1 MSETLLDDAPR
12 RDLLATL
19 ALLAALLWWE
29 GSGLDLMLASWYG
42 SGTGFGLRSH
52 WFFQRGL
59 HDGGRMLSGVALAA
73 CAWWA
78 WRGRAR
84 VMSRALRAAWLLV
97 VLLCLVA
104 VPALKQ
110 LSRTSCP
117 WDLQAFGGV
126 AEYVPHWLLGVVD
139 GGPGHCFPS
148 GHAVA
153 AFAFLP
159 LYFQWRPTHPRTARA
174 ARAHPGR
181 GCGLRVGTAGARRAL
196 PEPHAVV
203 GVAVL
208 DARRHRGA
216 RARAARGGAA
226 GRNRLERTRRC
237 EALAWDLP
245 RRRLHA

>member
-1 MSETLLDDAPR
+1 LSETLLDDAPQ

-29 GSGLDLMLASWYG
+29 GSGLDLLLASWYG

-52 WFFQRGL
+52 WFFQRAL
-59 HDGGRMLSGVALAA
+59 HHGGRVFSGIALGA

-78 WRGRAR
+78 WRGRAQ
-84 VMSRALRAAWLLV
+84 VMSRGLRAAWLVV

-110 LSRTSCP
+110 VSRTSCP

-174 ARAHPGR
+174 LLALTLA
-181 GCGLRVGTAGARRAL
+181 AGAVFGWAQL
-196 PEPHAVV
+196 V
-203 GVAVL
+203 
-208 DARRHRGA
+208 RGA
-216 RARAARGGAA
+216 HFPSHTLWSAWLCWTLGAIAARVLGPRAVAPRAAIA
-226 GRNRLERTRRC
+226 
-237 EALAWDLP
+237 
-245 RRRLHA
+245 